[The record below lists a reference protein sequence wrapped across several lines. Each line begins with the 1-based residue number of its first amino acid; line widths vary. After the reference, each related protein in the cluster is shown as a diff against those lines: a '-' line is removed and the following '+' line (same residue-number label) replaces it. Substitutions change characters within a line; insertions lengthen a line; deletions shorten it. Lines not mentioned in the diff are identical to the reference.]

1 MLNVNHTTRITL
13 PEAVL
18 RSSKRW
24 LRYEKAKCRFQPH
37 QPTLLTDINR
47 LSQKHAWPAM
57 HQAFFYPMIACHHQ
71 ARQRL
76 RRIIELQEPKQAQR
90 ECRKKTQKTTVQE
103 KIIFATMMPILAG
116 LPKKWLKQNIAK
128 LCLWVHRFLDV
139 SAFLVLLGV
148 LWAALASSCSER
160 CSFLGFA
167 IPMRH
172 AILSIRYSEIM
183 HFRHSEVSS
192 KHKYA

>member
-1 MLNVNHTTRITL
+1 MLNVNHTTRISL

-18 RSSKRW
+18 RSFKRW

-37 QPTLLTDINR
+37 QPTLSTDINR

-57 HQAFFYPMIACHHQ
+57 HQAFFYPMIACQHQ

-103 KIIFATMMPILAG
+103 KIIFATMMPILGGAS
-116 LPKKWLKQNIAK
+116 QEVIEAK
-128 LCLWVHRFLDV
+128 HSQTMSLGSSV
-139 SAFLVLLGV
+139 SGCFCV
-148 LWAALASSCSER
+148 SCPTR
-160 CSFLGFA
+160 SF
-167 IPMRH
+167 
-172 AILSIRYSEIM
+172 
-183 HFRHSEVSS
+183 VSS
-192 KHKYA
+192 IGILVF

>member
-57 HQAFFYPMIACHHQ
+57 HQAFFYPPGQTTLAPHYRIARTKAGATRMQKENTENNRPREDYICNDDANLGGASQ
-71 ARQRL
+71 EV
-76 RRIIELQEPKQAQR
+76 IEAKHSQ
-90 ECRKKTQKTTVQE
+90 
-103 KIIFATMMPILAG
+103 TMSLGSSISG
-116 LPKKWLKQNIAK
+116 
-128 LCLWVHRFLDV
+128 CFCV
-139 SAFLVLLGV
+139 S
-148 LWAALASSCSER
+148 CPTR
-160 CSFLGFA
+160 SF
-167 IPMRH
+167 
-172 AILSIRYSEIM
+172 
-183 HFRHSEVSS
+183 VSS
-192 KHKYA
+192 IGILVF